1 MFVRHL
7 VWRRRNMAGDDM
19 NYIPNLHLK
28 DEMLKEMG
36 LNNIDQL
43 FEDIPPKIR
52 IGDVKIPEGM
62 SELEASRD
70 ISAMFNKNVTCGMA
84 ASFLGG
90 GMYRHFIPSSVN
102 VVGGRSELYTAYTP
116 YQPELSQGMLQ
127 ALWEYQSYIAEL
139 TGLPVV
145 NTSMY
150 DWASALGEA
159 VRMALR
165 VSKKNKVLIAKSIH
179 WERKQTLANYSK
191 GTNAVIKE
199 IPYDPGT
206 GQVDMGTLTA
216 EIDENT
222 AALYIE
228 NPNLFGV
235 WEEEAPRLKAMLNGG
250 VLIVGCNPMS
260 LAVAKPPGEY
270 GADICI
276 GEAQVFGNYMSY
288 GGPTLGMFSCKKEF
302 MRGMPG
308 RIIGITKDIAGKR
321 AFCMTLSTREQ
332 HIRRAKATS
341 NICSNEAMCSV
352 RAAAY
357 LAIVGNDLKNVAEHS
372 AVKAH
377 WLASEL
383 DKVDGCNAPIF
394 EGPYFNEFVLR
405 VPSAKNAYRH
415 LLNNNIFGGI
425 KLKSEFPDL
434 GETLL
439 VATTEMNTEEELQR
453 YVKAMKTLEVK

>member
-1 MFVRHL
+1 
-7 VWRRRNMAGDDM
+7 M

-28 DEMLKEMG
+28 EQMLKEMG
-36 LNNIDQL
+36 LKNIDQL

-52 IGDVKIPEGM
+52 INEVKLPEGM
-62 SELEASRD
+62 SELEAMRD
-70 ISAMFNKNVTCGMA
+70 ITAMFNKNTTCGKA

-90 GMYRHFIPSSVN
+90 GMYRHYIPSCVN

-145 NTSMY
+145 NSSMY

-165 VSKKNKVLIAKSIH
+165 VSKKTKILIAKSIH
-179 WERKQTLANYSK
+179 WERKQTLINYSK

-199 IPYDPGT
+199 IPYDPKT
-206 GQVDMGTLTA
+206 GKIDVKILKS
-216 EIDENT
+216 EIDDNT
-222 AALYIE
+222 AGLYIE

-235 WEEEAPRLKAMLNGG
+235 WEEEAPKLKELLNGG

-260 LAVAKPPGEY
+260 LAIAKPPAEY

-308 RIIGITKDIAGKR
+308 RIIGLTKDIAGKR

-341 NICSNEAMCSV
+341 NICSNEALCSV

-357 LAIVGNDLKNVAEHS
+357 LATMGNDLKNVAEQG
-372 AVKAH
+372 AIKAH
-377 WLASEL
+377 WLAQEL
-383 DKVDGCNAPIF
+383 DNVEGCSAPVF
-394 EGPYFNEFVLR
+394 EGPFFNEFVLR
-405 VPSAKNAYRH
+405 VPSAKQAYRH
-415 LLNNNIFGGI
+415 LLQNNIFGGI

-439 VATTEMNTEEELQR
+439 VSTTEMNTQEELEH
-453 YVKAMKTLEVK
+453 YVKALKTLEVK

>member
-1 MFVRHL
+1 MV
-7 VWRRRNMAGDDM
+7 GDDV

-28 DEMLKEMG
+28 EQMLKEMG
-36 LNNIDQL
+36 LKNIDQL

-52 IGDVKIPEGM
+52 INDVKLPEGM
-62 SELEASRD
+62 SELEATRD
-70 ISAMFNKNVTCGMA
+70 ITAMFNKNTTCGKA

-90 GMYRHFIPSSVN
+90 GMYRHYIPSSVN
-102 VVGGRSELYTAYTP
+102 AIGSRSELYTAYTP

-165 VSKKNKVLIAKSIH
+165 VSKRPKVLISKAIH

-199 IPYDPGT
+199 IPYDLKT
-206 GQVDMGTLTA
+206 GRIDMGALKA
-216 EIDENT
+216 EIDDNT

-228 NPNLFGV
+228 NPNFFGV
-235 WEEEAPRLKAMLNGG
+235 WEEEAPKLKAMLNGG

-260 LAVAKPPGEY
+260 LAIAKPPSEY

-276 GEAQVFGNYMSY
+276 GEAQVFGNPMSY
-288 GGPTLGMFSCKKEF
+288 GGPTLGMFACKKEF

-308 RIIGITKDIAGKR
+308 RIIGLTKDIKGKR

-341 NICSNEAMCSV
+341 NICSNEALCSV
-352 RAAAY
+352 RAGVY
-357 LAIVGNDLKNVAEHS
+357 LAIMGNDLKNVAEQS
-372 AVKAH
+372 AMKAH
-377 WLASEL
+377 WLAEEL
-383 DKVDGCNAPIF
+383 AKIDGCAAPMF
-394 EGPYFNEFVLR
+394 KSAYFNEFVLR
-405 VPSAKNAYRH
+405 VPSAKNVYRH
-415 LLNNNIFGGI
+415 LLNQNIFGGI

-439 VATTEMNTEEELQR
+439 VATTEMTTQEELER
-453 YVKAMKTLEVK
+453 YVKAMKNLEVK

>member
-1 MFVRHL
+1 
-7 VWRRRNMAGDDM
+7 M

-28 DEMLKEMG
+28 DEMLKAMG
-36 LNNIDQL
+36 LKNIDQL

-52 IGDVKIPEGM
+52 ISDVKLPEGR
-62 SELEASRD
+62 SELEAARD
-70 ISAMFNKNVTCGMA
+70 ITSLFNTNVTCGNA

-90 GMYRHFIPSSVN
+90 GIYRHFIPSAVN
-102 VVGGRSELYTAYTP
+102 VVGSRAELYTAYTP

-165 VSKKNKVLIAKSIH
+165 AVKRTKVLIAKSIH
-179 WERKQTLANYSK
+179 WERKATLKNYIK
-191 GTNAVIKE
+191 GTSGTVKE
-199 IPYDPGT
+199 VPFDPTT
-206 GQVDMGTLTA
+206 GRVDMKVLEG

-235 WEEEAPRLKAMLNGG
+235 WEEEAPKLKAMLNGG
-250 VLIVGCNPMS
+250 ILIVGCNPMS
-260 LAVAKPPGEY
+260 LAIAKPPGEY

-276 GEAQVFGNYMSY
+276 GEAQVFGNPMSF

-302 MRGMPG
+302 MRNMPG
-308 RIIGITKDIAGKR
+308 RIIGLTKDIDGKR

-341 NICSNEAMCSV
+341 NICSNEALCSV

-357 LAIVGNDLKNVAEHS
+357 LAMMGNDLKNVAEQS
-372 AVKAH
+372 AYKAQ
-377 WLASEL
+377 WLATEL
-383 DKVDGCNAPIF
+383 NKIDGCTAPIF
-394 EGPYFNEFVLR
+394 EGAHFNEFVLR
-405 VPSAKNAYRH
+405 VSSAKSVYRH
-415 LLNNNIFGGI
+415 LLNHNIFGGI
-425 KLKSEFPDL
+425 KLKSEFPEL
-434 GETLL
+434 GETML
-439 VATTEMNTEEELQR
+439 VTTTEMNTQHELEH
-453 YVKAMKTLEVK
+453 YVKAMKTMEGK